1 MTIAV
6 EVSME
11 ARRLGAALGVAGVSL
26 ADEDAESIQSRID
39 KVGLSCAIA
48 ELNETYD
55 VLLQA
60 GPYIIR
66 SQSEFGFWSN
76 DFGFV
81 YDRDS
86 ATGYPEADT
95 KDPAQLLRIQVLAP
109 DAVFVPY
116 AGAADFDADE
126 APELEAFEQRH

>member
-11 ARRLGAALGVAGVSL
+11 ARRLGAALVTAGVSL
-26 ADEDAESIQSRID
+26 ADEDAESVQARID
-39 KVGLSCAIA
+39 RRGVERTVAV
-48 ELNETYD
+48 LNETYD
-55 VLLQA
+55 VLLQV

-66 SQSEFGFWSN
+66 SQSEFGYWNN

-86 ATGYPEADT
+86 ATGFPEADT
-95 KDPAQLLRIQVLAP
+95 KDPEQVMSIQILAP

-116 AGAADFDADE
+116 ATAVDFDADE
-126 APELEAFEQRH
+126 APEREAFEQRS